1 MIRLALI
8 GGHGKWG
15 RNYARTLALME
26 GVFVDVVD
34 SRNEPPMA
42 EWVCCDAIAI
52 ATHPPDSTRLAIEAL
67 EAGLHVMIEK
77 PAALSVADA
86 ERLVEAERRS
96 GKIVLVNHQHLFAPG
111 YEELRARLLADDAH
125 ASTHI
130 VHSQAGGPGPVRA
143 YSALWDYGPHD
154 VSMAL
159 DIIGP
164 AKLETVK
171 WYGLEGCGDIV
182 FVGERGWADLTVSNK
197 FVEKQRWFA
206 VDHLNY
212 YDYKHPLTRGS
223 FDHEVCL
230 PVPNLGELPLTRS
243 LRAFAAAVAAGG
255 TDDRRFGAR
264 WALDVARVLA
274 AAESFAS
281 TPPIV

>member
-1 MIRLALI
+1 MSIILI
-8 GGHGKWG
+8 GHGKWG
-15 RNYARTLALME
+15 ANYVRTAPDA
-26 GVFVDVVD
+26 GCVVDVCM
-34 SRNEPPMA
+34 SRPPDLDQLA
-42 EWVCCDAIAI
+42 KTHQGVII

-77 PAALSVADA
+77 PATLDVRSAKW
-86 ERLVEAERRS
+86 LVEAERKS

-164 AKLETVK
+164 AKLETIR
-171 WYGLEGCGDIV
+171 WYDLEGCGDIV

-274 AAESFAS
+274 AAEAFAS
-281 TPPIV
+281 APPIV